1 MKVQELRIGNLV
13 EFAGIN
19 YKVETIDLAGYIG
32 LSDIILF
39 EQLHI
44 DDLKPINLTEERLI
58 KFGFKIGNI
67 DKLRDKHY
75 VIRSGPMDIIIS
87 GVGFWDVYTIY
98 NPFNEK
104 NKNLNIITNNIGL
117 DYLHQLQN
125 LHFALT
131 GKEL

>member
-13 EFAGIN
+13 EFDGVN
-19 YKVETIDLAGYIG
+19 YKVESIHLEGCVG
-32 LSDIILF
+32 LNDIMY
-39 EQLHI
+39 EEVNI
-44 DDLKPINLTEERLI
+44 DDLKPINLTEEWLI
-58 KFGFKIGNI
+58 RFGFKIGNI

-117 DYLHQLQN
+117 DYIHQLQN
-125 LHFALT
+125 LYFALT
-131 GKEL
+131 GKEI